1 MKQALVASCLALTC
15 VGAPRLASAQQKPAD
30 PFWSGAQAILGTL
43 AGATAA
49 ATGSCAK
56 PNAPKVRQGGHLIV
70 ESPPRSKPERWLRL
84 RTHRGPAD
92 SNGISHWEGPEVP
105 SFVPLTAGN
114 MELDLLDAIPGGYMA
129 MYRKFTATLGPN
141 DPYEVRLYSCG
152 GQSLANLSLNSLMS
166 RRDQLEVQDVRYAD
180 RVVYFNEACQSYS
193 RDAGGR
199 CSALVAA
206 DPFTGR
212 RLWRTQNLVSNSVFK
227 VVGSYIIAGYGFTA
241 EKDYV
246 RVIRRSDGKVLDT
259 KAMPSSHFELEIRGD
274 VADLEVGGNWASYRM
289 TNFGGA
295 SPKLMPLG
303 TRPATHPTPAAPA
316 ATPVAPVPTP
326 FAGWNLPALPAL
338 PMWPVAPAAAKP
350 AAPSTA
356 WALPFLPPGLIP
368 MPQR

>member
-1 MKQALVASCLALTC
+1 LKHALVASCLALTAF
-15 VGAPRLASAQQKPAD
+15 VGAPRMADAQQQAAD
-30 PFWSGAQAILGTL
+30 PFWQGARAILGTL
-43 AGATAA
+43 AGATTAA
-49 ATGSCAK
+49 ATGYCAK

-70 ESPPRSKPERWLRL
+70 ESPPRPKPERWLRL

-92 SNGISHWEGPEVP
+92 ANGMSHWEGPEVP

-114 MELDLLDAIPGGYMA
+114 MELDVLDAIPGGYMA
-129 MYRKFTATLGPN
+129 MYRKFTGTLGAN
-141 DPYEVRLYSCG
+141 DPYEVRLYSCS
-152 GQSLANLSLNSLMS
+152 GQSLANLPLNPLMS

-227 VVGSYIIAGYGFTA
+227 VVGNYIIAGYGFTA

-246 RVIRRSDGKVLDT
+246 RVIRRSDGKVLDQ
-259 KAMPSSHFELEIRGD
+259 KSMPSSHFELEIRGD

-289 TNFGGA
+289 TNFGAG
-295 SPKLMPLG
+295 SPKLVPLG
-303 TRPATHPTPAAPA
+303 TRPATHPAPAAAAPA
-316 ATPVAPVPTP
+316 PVA
-326 FAGWNLPALPAL
+326 GWSFPALPAL
-338 PMWPVAPAAAKP
+338 PMWPVTPPAPKP

-368 MPQR
+368 MPKR